1 MAESLPHDTPAEVS
15 IPEEHAIQIRKLAHD
30 LSNALEIIIQTSFLL
45 GTADLKEP
53 ALEWHRMLD
62 VGVQKALTINGDL
75 RTYIKTHSPQ

>member
-1 MAESLPHDTPAEVS
+1 MAEPLPHDTFSEAP

-53 ALEWHRMLD
+53 ANEWHRMLD
-62 VGVQKALTINGDL
+62 VGVQKALTINDDL
-75 RTYIKTHSPQ
+75 RSYIKANSPK